1 MSDIGEASRYGGRA
15 RSRAIRVCGGRQ
27 GARSCAT
34 GRARFKAAFLDSAI
48 RPRRFAGF
56 FQEAK
61 RDASPT
67 IRLRRP
73 AQKHWS
79 AADSYAFVI
88 VYWLLTDGC

>member
-56 FQEAK
+56 FKKQ
-61 RDASPT
+61 SGT
-67 IRLRRP
+67 LRLRRP